1 MVNQTIT
8 IILILLLILLLLILQ
23 HYELLIL
30 QHYELFILQ
39 HYELFIVNPKSFMG
53 KNSTNEELRD
63 MRKFRDC
70 ENVVNKEYCILKN
83 KKFITHLPITK
94 LPWKKYVNYHTTQ
107 DSSDLLPQT
116 KPSRPYPNI

>member
-1 MVNQTIT
+1 MVNQPIT
-8 IILILLLILLLLILQ
+8 IILILLLILL
-23 HYELLIL
+23 LLIL

-53 KNSTNEELRD
+53 KNATNKKLKD

-70 ENVVNKEYCILKN
+70 KNVVNKEYCILKK
-83 KKFITHLPITK
+83 KKFITHLPIKK
-94 LPWKKYVNYHTTQ
+94 LPWKKYVNYELSK